1 MLDRTLCQPCQNIFR
16 NHVMDW
22 QKLYLYSV
30 KSPDTTR
37 IHKYNNNSRYLL
49 KKGNFK
55 RTQEREEVF
64 SRALYTHTVLDYVH
78 TWVLL

>member
-1 MLDRTLCQPCQNIFR
+1 
-16 NHVMDW
+16 
-22 QKLYLYSV
+22 V

-64 SRALYTHTVLDYVH
+64 SRTLYTHTVLDYVH

>member
-30 KSPDTTR
+30 KPPDTTR

-49 KKGNFK
+49 KKRQF
-55 RTQEREEVF
+55 
-64 SRALYTHTVLDYVH
+64 
-78 TWVLL
+78 